1 MIRILRFIRLALR
14 SPGAVKQTEGG
25 GDRISRNI
33 VKRFSHGNI
42 RLQRGEYVTKKQIKE
57 RYERIKSFDFDQ

>member
-1 MIRILRFIRLALR
+1 MIRVLQFIQLSLR
-14 SPGAVKQTEGG
+14 SPRAVKQREVG
-25 GDRISRNI
+25 GDRILRNI

-57 RYERIKSFDFDQ
+57 RYERIKSFNFDG